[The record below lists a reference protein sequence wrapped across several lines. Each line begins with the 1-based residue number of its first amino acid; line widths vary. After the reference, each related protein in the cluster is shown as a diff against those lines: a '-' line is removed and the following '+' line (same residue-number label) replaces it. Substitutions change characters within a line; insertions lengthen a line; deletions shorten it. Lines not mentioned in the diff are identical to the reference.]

1 LLTNLVGATRY
12 KIRVF
17 YSNKFQK
24 DITYKTLPAPDS
36 NLPYTMINSGDP
48 GHTDVV
54 KKLNDGV
61 AAQNPDIWYIGG
73 DLAYDDNL
81 DACYYTWDIYI
92 NDIERIFNKIGYMF
106 PVVLGVGNHD
116 VGLNE
121 LPGINITVSAAGP
134 KFHTFFPQHYAR
146 DPNTYAIIKSIPDIK
161 DRSTV
166 FYH

>member
-36 NLPYTMINSGDP
+36 NLPYTMINSGDS

-134 KFHTFFPQHYAR
+134 
-146 DPNTYAIIKSIPDIK
+146 
-161 DRSTV
+161 
-166 FYH
+166 